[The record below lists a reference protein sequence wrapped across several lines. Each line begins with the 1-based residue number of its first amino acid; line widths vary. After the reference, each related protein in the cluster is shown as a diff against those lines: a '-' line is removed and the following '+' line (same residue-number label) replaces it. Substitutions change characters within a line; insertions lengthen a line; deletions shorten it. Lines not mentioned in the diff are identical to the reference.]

1 MVEWVNLP
9 GVEVQLRSEE
19 SVMQNSYQYKP
30 FKYFF
35 ITLFVTW
42 IFLFAAAFYSY
53 TEGLE
58 SYQRPV
64 MLPALLAPFIIAIL
78 MIYGSKNSELKKD
91 FKTRLFDL
99 KLIKLQYWPA
109 ILLIMPFALFLAT
122 AISLLF
128 GQPFE
133 QFSLSPEFTHFGGEV
148 FMILVILF
156 LAPTFEELGWR
167 GYGVDSLKKGNSLMK
182 ATLIFALL
190 WNLWHVPLFF
200 IKDYYQNELIHM
212 NIIYALNFVVSL
224 IPAAILMN
232 WIFYKNGR
240 SIISIIVFHSML
252 NLFSVLFQTEQFTK
266 CIITIILFIISG
278 IVVWRNKSFFYDS
291 TSDIE

>member
-1 MVEWVNLP
+1 MKN
-9 GVEVQLRSEE
+9 
-19 SVMQNSYQYKP
+19 NYQYKP

-35 ITLFVTW
+35 ITLLLTW
-42 IFLFAAAFYSY
+42 ISLFLAAYCSY
-53 TEGLE
+53 NETLK
-58 SYQRPV
+58 SYQTLF
-64 MLPALLAPFIIAIL
+64 MLPGLFAPFIIAMFL
-78 MIYGSKNSELKKD
+78 IYGSKNSELKKD
-91 FKTRLFDL
+91 FKNRLFNL
-99 KLIKLQYWPA
+99 KLIKSKYWAA

-128 GQPFE
+128 GKPIE
-133 QFSLSPEFTHFGGEV
+133 QFSLSPEFTIFGGEA
-148 FMILVILF
+148 FLILVILF

-167 GYGVDSLKKGNSLMK
+167 GYGVDSLKKGKSLMK

-190 WNLWHVPLFF
+190 WNLWHLPLFF
-200 IKDYYQNELIHM
+200 INGYYQNELIHM

-240 SIISIIVFHSML
+240 SVIAIILFHSML

-266 CIITIILFIISG
+266 CIITIILLIISV
-278 IVVWRNKSFFYDS
+278 IVVRRNKSFFYEKS
-291 TSDIE
+291 NES